1 MRQKAPRF
9 CSRSRGKKAGEKMVG
24 AELMEEV
31 MSGRWLFMDFMGH
44 TLAIRERR
52 VRGGVDRGGGHID
65 DGHTS
70 EKDSSLNLGTIEQ
83 LVKLFRQGEIPILPH
98 DMVSSQHVQVG

>member
-1 MRQKAPRF
+1 MA
-9 CSRSRGKKAGEKMVG
+9 G
-24 AELMEEV
+24 AEWMEEV
-31 MSGRWLFMDFMGH
+31 MSGRWSFMDFMAH

-52 VRGGVDRGGGHID
+52 VRGRVDRGGGHID
-65 DGHTS
+65 DGQSNHMGSAPRAEGGEHTS

-98 DMVSSQHVQVG
+98 DMVSSQHVQVGR